1 MVVYSEARETILGN
15 TTIYDISVASQS
27 RCKRSV
33 PLLVKLRLSSLLQA
47 MTTEVFDAIFDKGI
61 PHDKLKQKTT

>member
-15 TTIYDISVASQS
+15 ATIYDISVASQS
-27 RCKRSV
+27 RCKRPV

-47 MTTEVFDAIFDKGI
+47 MTAEVFDDIFDKGI
-61 PHDKLKQKTT
+61 SHDKFKQKTT